1 MNTNLSITN
10 KSWLSTASKRLVK
23 SDIESAKLDA
33 LIILSKSSSST
44 KLNIISN
51 PNHQLTSRQLKTADR
66 LLNKRLKGIPIA
78 YLTNCVEFY
87 GYNFYVNDFVLIPR
101 PESESFINL
110 LKKIDIK
117 SLSNLA
123 DVGSGSGVLGI
134 TAKLVFPHLSVEL
147 LDKSKATLKISK
159 INSNQHK
166 TKVSIKQSNLLSKSS
181 KNIDIILA
189 NLPYVPTT
197 TKLNLSAT
205 FEPKE
210 AIFSGLDGLDLY
222 KRLIPKISELINKPQ
237 FILIECLD
245 NQIIEISKL
254 FKTISYEPKISEGLV
269 HVFSID

>member
-1 MNTNLSITN
+1 
-10 KSWLSTASKRLVK
+10 
-23 SDIESAKLDA
+23 
-33 LIILSKSSSST
+33 
-44 KLNIISN
+44 
-51 PNHQLTSRQLKTADR
+51 
-66 LLNKRLKGIPIA
+66 
-78 YLTNCVEFY
+78 
-87 GYNFYVNDFVLIPR
+87 
-101 PESESFINL
+101 
-110 LKKIDIK
+110 
-117 SLSNLA
+117 
-123 DVGSGSGVLGI
+123 
-134 TAKLVFPHLSVEL
+134 
-147 LDKSKATLKISK
+147 
-159 INSNQHK
+159 
-166 TKVSIKQSNLLSKSS
+166 VSIKQSNLLSKSS